1 MESVHLQSNLGGK
14 PPFSYGV
21 FLWFSQF
28 PMGFPMVFLWGMGC
42 NDQYPAWLCH
52 TKSELENGGFIWF
65 YMVLYGKY
73 PLEMDV
79 LYGFRWEFMGKS
91 WEYPLW

>member
-65 YMVLYGKY
+65 YMVLWENHGNIWGY
-73 PLEMDV
+73 PLVMTNKK
-79 LYGFRWEFMGKS
+79 LLKMAQWK
-91 WEYPLW
+91 